1 MRQKDSV
8 NFYGEIK
15 DRNKLEALERNQ
27 ETLVNRLPALTSQ
40 HINITH
46 HITTCNICSSQH
58 LRVYFEILDLKNNRR
73 KYVNTKWL
81 STTKGKHNI

>member
-46 HITTCNICSSQH
+46 QNLRNICSSQH
-58 LRVYFEILDLKNNRR
+58 LHVYFEILDLKRNRR
-73 KYVNTKWL
+73 KIREYKMV
-81 STTKGKHNI
+81 KHYKRQA